1 MWAIIRFSVNNEN
14 NSALRN
20 KLRDALK
27 THIRLKENTG
37 TYRTWRKRGITEKE
51 MALVLKRFWSAA
63 SSHQGP
69 GYLDHF
75 WMYTEQQSI
84 SDLK

>member
-51 MALVLKRFWSAA
+51 MALVLKGFGQQPLRTKDRVTWTIFGCTQSNNPSA
-63 SSHQGP
+63 
-69 GYLDHF
+69 
-75 WMYTEQQSI
+75 I
-84 SDLK
+84 